1 MTLRAR
7 DLFRPTT
14 ATPPP
19 GPYDTRGPSAPSARA
34 RPARTAP
41 SDVAL
46 IRKPWPQDAGQSARP
61 AFVGPGARTYGELA
75 AQVAAVA
82 SGLLGLG
89 AEVGDRV
96 AIWADKQP
104 RYAEAILAALHAG
117 CAYVP
122 LDGGQPVARVRTILA
137 DAEPV
142 VLVTDS
148 RRLTALADRPLPA
161 SVRAV
166 VLTDDEPPRPDGGGP
181 DRTRRRAP
189 SGGAPRPPAVQGWS
203 AFTSSAAGHVVLL
216 PSLER
221 DDLAAILYTSGSTG
235 TPKGVRITYRNL
247 ACFIRWAREELDV
260 GPGDVFAGHASFNFD
275 LSTFDLFTALS
286 AGAGLWIVPDAAT
299 RDVGALAAGIR
310 AHGVSVWYS
319 VPSVLHLLT
328 ASGALTADTAR
339 SLRYVLFA
347 GEVFPMPQLR
357 ALAARLAPDTGLY
370 NLYGPT
376 ETNVCTY
383 HRVRAQD
390 LSRHEPVPIGTPLP
404 GAEVSVVDDAGRVV
418 TGPDAF
424 GELVVEGDCVTPGY
438 WRRESEPAAASH
450 RRGRHHT
457 GDLVGLDD
465 GALVYR
471 GRKDRMVKLAGH
483 RVELGEIEAAV
494 LRHPGIAHAAVVV
507 TAGGTGSD
515 TGNGSPTGPDAG
527 NGSPSGSGTGD
538 GSSVALYFT
547 LSGSTP
553 RPGLIELKRH
563 CARYLPRYMV
573 PRTATCLDEL
583 PRNANGKTDYRRLGG
598 AAPAPA
604 TAPRAVPGK

>member
-1 MTLRAR
+1 MSAVTA
-7 DLFRPTT
+7 TT
-14 ATPPP
+14 ARTGHP
-19 GPYDTRGPSAPSARA
+19 DHTRL
-34 RPARTAP
+34 

-46 IRKPWPQDAGQSARP
+46 IRGPWPQSAEQAARP
-61 AFVGPGARTYGELA
+61 ALVGPGGRTYEQLA
-75 AQVAAVA
+75 AHVAAVA
-82 SGLLGLG
+82 AGLLGLG

-96 AIWADKQP
+96 AIWTDKQA

-122 LDGGQPVARVRTILA
+122 LDGGQPVARVETILA

-142 VLVTDS
+142 ALVTD
-148 RRLTALADRPLPA
+148 RGRLAALAGRPLPA
-161 SVRAV
+161 SVRVV
-166 VLTDDEPPRPDGGGP
+166 VLTDEGPAEETVPEP
-181 DRTRRRAP
+181 A
-189 SGGAPRPPAVQGWS
+189 SGTAAVPVIEWS

-216 PSLER
+216 PPLER

-235 TPKGVRITYRNL
+235 TPKGVRVTYRNL
-247 ACFIRWAREELDV
+247 ACFIRWARDELDV
-260 GPGDVFAGHASFNFD
+260 GPGDVFANHASFNFD

-286 AGAGLWIVPDAAT
+286 AGAGVWIVPDAQT

-310 AHGVSVWYS
+310 EHRVSVWYS

-328 ASGALTADTAR
+328 VSGALTDETVR
-339 SLRYVLFA
+339 GLRYVLFA
-347 GEVFPMPQLR
+347 GEVFPIPQLR
-357 ALAARLAPDTGLY
+357 SLYEQLVPGTGLY

-383 HRVRAQD
+383 HRVRPGD
-390 LSRHEPVPIGTPLP
+390 LSRHEPVPIGTALP
-404 GAEVSVVDDAGRVV
+404 GAKVSVVDDAGRALP
-418 TGPDAF
+418 GPGAF

-438 WRRESEPAAASH
+438 WRRDSEPAAAGH
-450 RRGRHHT
+450 RRGRHAT
-457 GDLVGLDD
+457 GDLVSQED

-494 LRHPGIAHAAVVV
+494 LRHPGIAQAAAVVPDP
-507 TAGGTGSD
+507 AGGSGTSDPDGSD
-515 TGNGSPTGPDAG
+515 TG
-527 NGSPSGSGTGD
+527 GSGTG
-538 GSSVALYFT
+538 GSGTGIALYFT
-547 LSGSTP
+547 LNGRTP

-583 PRNANGKTDYRRLGG
+583 PRNANGKTDYQRLGG
-598 AAPAPA
+598 AAPASAP
-604 TAPRAVPGK
+604 APRAVPGE